1 MKPFSRLTFV
11 IGPFE
16 TRRLIGCMCKD
27 REIFSRAILIVQ
39 YFDHP
44 VLLDDEVAKNMPCT
58 YNTLIVIRLNHR
70 RCSLLIPD
78 SNAGG
83 SSGEET
89 PVPIPNT
96 AVKLTS
102 SDGTWTQ
109 PGPGRVARCRTIKD
123 TPLNGCVF
131 VCVEPRN
138 GSSRSSIACI
148 R

>member
-1 MKPFSRLTFV
+1 M
-11 IGPFE
+11 
-16 TRRLIGCMCKD
+16 
-27 REIFSRAILIVQ
+27 ILIVQ

-44 VLLDDEVAKNMPCT
+44 VFKLDDELQKTMPCT
-58 YNTLIVIRLNHR
+58 YNTLIALQWLSYRL
-70 RCSLLIPD
+70 CDSTLLN
-78 SNAGG
+78 SEAGG
-83 SSGEET
+83 LSSEET

-123 TPLNGCVF
+123 TPVKGCVF

-138 GSSRSSIACI
+138 WPTRSLVVCTYWMHLDARRTGVRLYRRQLHLSKAVY
-148 R
+148 